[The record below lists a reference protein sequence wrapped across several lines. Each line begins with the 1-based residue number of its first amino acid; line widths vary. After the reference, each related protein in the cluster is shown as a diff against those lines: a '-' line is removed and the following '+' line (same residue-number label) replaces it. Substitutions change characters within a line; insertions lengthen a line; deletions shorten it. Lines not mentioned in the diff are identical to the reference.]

1 MQLHVPD
8 PAYTGSAQ
16 SRAHFRLAVRLAL
29 GFVAVLWLIHGMH
42 WAMDLDPAPFGIA
55 PRQLAGAPGILLAP
69 LVHSDFAHLLA
80 NSAPLAVVGSAML
93 YLYPAGAL
101 KTLPAIYLGPGVAVW
116 LFGRPS
122 VHLGASGLVYGLV
135 FYVFVAGLLRRD
147 RRAIAA
153 SLVVAFLYG
162 SLAWGIAPT
171 VEGVSW
177 ETHLAAALLGCAFAL
192 ALRRLDRPPLKR
204 YSWEDEVEGE
214 SGDQTGDET
223 GNPATIDREPGAE
236 SPEAN
241 APGAT
246 RIDSESDRN
255 PHRAQ

>member
-8 PAYTGSAQ
+8 PAYTGSAAA
-16 SRAHFRLAVRLAL
+16 RAHFRLATRLAL
-29 GFVAVLWLIHGMH
+29 GFVVLLWLVHAMN
-42 WAMDLDPAPFGIA
+42 WAMGLDPAPFGIT
-55 PRQLAGAPGILLAP
+55 PRQWAGAPGILLAP

-93 YLYPAGAL
+93 YLYPAGSL
-101 KTLPAIYLGPGVAVW
+101 KTLPAIYLGPGLAVW

-153 SLVVAFLYG
+153 SLVVAFMYG

-171 VEGVSW
+171 LEGVSW
-177 ETHLAAALLGCAFAL
+177 ETHLAAALLGTVFAL
-192 ALRRLDRPPLKR
+192 ALRRLDQPPLKR
-204 YSWEDEVEGE
+204 YDWESAPASEDAEQTEDDDACGGSAGEAPADAPDEG
-214 SGDQTGDET
+214 
-223 GNPATIDREPGAE
+223 RLGAG
-236 SPEAN
+236 PQ
-241 APGAT
+241 PP
-246 RIDSESDRN
+246 RD
-255 PHRAQ
+255 